1 MPAVLTLPVHST
13 TPPLAM
19 GHAQARHV
27 SRSRRRRALPPA
39 PRFFVACR
47 WGGCGRGRRPLSRS
61 KAARYRSGVSIVLV
75 TSVVLLA
82 VPARND
88 AAVVHVTASVPIPFP
103 REACRDGSA
112 PPSPRPS
119 VGTKDARWVHLLPS
133 VHCTGTAEAALPV
146 PLPRNTTKRAKEH
159 GPCHGDPIR
168 PSLWRR
174 GLAGT
179 APGASFMNV
188 ANARPIRQPCE
199 RQGTRKQSAVRFGSC
214 AHLASA
220 PCSARRPA
228 SASGQW
234 LRPTCAYHAWT
245 DRCGRWSPPLAR
257 ISPPC
262 PRGDPHAATPEKEPS
277 QA

>member
-1 MPAVLTLPVHST
+1 M
-13 TPPLAM
+13 
-19 GHAQARHV
+19 
-27 SRSRRRRALPPA
+27 
-39 PRFFVACR
+39 
-47 WGGCGRGRRPLSRS
+47 
-61 KAARYRSGVSIVLV
+61 
-75 TSVVLLA
+75 
-82 VPARND
+82 
-88 AAVVHVTASVPIPFP
+88 VHVTACVPIPFP

-133 VHCTGTAEAALPV
+133 VRCTGTAEAALPV

-199 RQGTRKQSAVRFGSC
+199 RQGTGKQSAVRFGSC